1 MVTGYKRIKILS
13 EAEINDL
20 YSLPKFTLEE
30 KIVFF
35 TLNKKERQFVEKIP
49 DISSKV
55 HAILQ
60 LGYFKVKGRLFSFN
74 YEDVQ
79 QDLDY
84 VLTQHFTIQN
94 KHKSI
99 LLKVIKEEINKK
111 ILALLNFRDF
121 LV

>member
-1 MVTGYKRIKILS
+1 MFTGYKRIKILS
-13 EAEINDL
+13 EVEIKDL
-20 YSLPKFTLEE
+20 YCLPKFTLEE
-30 KIVFF
+30 KIIFF

-55 HAILQ
+55 YAILQ
-60 LGYFKVKGRLFSFN
+60 LGYFKAKRRLFSFN

-84 VLTQHFTIQN
+84 VLTHHFTIQN

-99 LLKVIKEEINKK
+99 LLKAKKKKPIK
-111 ILALLNFRDF
+111 RF
-121 LV
+121 LFY